1 MPGVPVGHPGRRAPL
16 RVLYDGACG
25 GLAGRSAAL
34 AEDPVEQSIL
44 DGLVGLEEA
53 VALHV
58 DVHLL
63 VGLAGVLRVDRVDAG
78 AQLERL
84 AGVDLDVGGLTLES
98 A

>member
-1 MPGVPVGHPGRRAPL
+1 MPAVPVGNPGGGASL

-25 GLAGRSAAL
+25 GLAGRAAAL
-34 AEDPVEQSIL
+34 AEDPVDQPVL
-44 DGLVGLEEA
+44 DRLVRLEET

-63 VGLAGVLRVDRVDAG
+63 VGLAGVLRVDRIDAG

-84 AGVDLDVGGLTLES
+84 AGVDLDVGGLALES
-98 A
+98 T